1 MQTKT
6 TTNLITSEEI
16 KSANNINTNKIESVI
31 KEADNSVSS
40 MKAKTEKQ
48 KIDEINKIEYLME
61 HYVQDE
67 AIIKEYK
74 DLFAP
79 IKKRLK
85 YTFYFNVAICTF
97 SLMYAKNLGFYL
109 SKYFP
114 NMSKS
119 LLNLILF
126 SSLHALGFSAIL
138 IGGNLAILGVNPKKF
153 LTKYREIDEKI
164 MATDPYKDLT
174 LQGFI
179 EGVSEGFNKKPE
191 KASANGEGNSN
202 TTNNIIIDNDKEVVN
217 KDNNKI

>member
-1 MQTKT
+1 MQTT
-6 TTNLITSEEI
+6 
-16 KSANNINTNKIESVI
+16 NTNITQEQINFTINNNSNSTKDQNHEPNNHLTSL
-31 KEADNSVSS
+31 KEA
-40 MKAKTEKQ
+40 EKQ
-48 KIDEINKIEYLME
+48 KIEEINQKEYLIE
-61 HYVQDE
+61 HYVEDE
-67 AIIKEYK
+67 DIIKEYK

-85 YTFYFNVAICTF
+85 YTFYFNVAVCTF

-119 LLNLILF
+119 LLNLVLF
-126 SSLHALGFSAIL
+126 SSVHAIGFSTIL

-153 LTKYREIDEKI
+153 LAKYREIDEKI

-179 EGVSEGFNKKPE
+179 EGISEGFNKKSE
-191 KASANGEGNSN
+191 KTISNNVNSIDPAS
-202 TTNNIIIDNDKEVVN
+202 N

>member
-1 MQTKT
+1 MQT
-6 TTNLITSEEI
+6 TNSSIIQVETEKNSGIT
-16 KSANNINTNKIESVI
+16 NNTNNTQNLLTNNTE
-31 KEADNSVSS
+31 NSLTS
-40 MKAKTEKQ
+40 MKEETEKQ
-48 KIDEINKIEYLME
+48 KIDEINKKEYLIE

-67 AIIKEYK
+67 QIIKEYK
-74 DLFAP
+74 DLFTP

-85 YTFYFNVAICTF
+85 YTFYFNVGICTF

-119 LLNLILF
+119 LLNLVLF
-126 SSLHALGFSAIL
+126 SSAHAIGFSAIL

-153 LTKYREIDEKI
+153 MAKYREIDEKI

-191 KASANGEGNSN
+191 KVNNAESNVNSN
-202 TTNNIIIDNDKEVVN
+202 GQNNAVMDNN
-217 KDNNKI
+217 KDNKI

>member
-1 MQTKT
+1 MQT
-6 TTNLITSEEI
+6 TNTKITQEQINFSI
-16 KSANNINTNKIESVI
+16 NNNSNSTKDPNHKPDNHLTSL
-31 KEADNSVSS
+31 KE
-40 MKAKTEKQ
+40 TEKQ
-48 KIDEINKIEYLME
+48 KIEEINQKEYLIE
-61 HYVQDE
+61 HYVEDE
-67 AIIKEYK
+67 GIIKEYK

-85 YTFYFNVAICTF
+85 YTFYFNVAVCTF

-119 LLNLILF
+119 LLNLVLF
-126 SSLHALGFSAIL
+126 SSVHAIGFSTIL

-153 LTKYREIDEKI
+153 LAKYREIDEKI

-179 EGVSEGFNKKPE
+179 EGISEGFNKKPE
-191 KASANGEGNSN
+191 KPISNNVNSIDAAS
-202 TTNNIIIDNDKEVVN
+202 DKE
-217 KDNNKI
+217 NNKI